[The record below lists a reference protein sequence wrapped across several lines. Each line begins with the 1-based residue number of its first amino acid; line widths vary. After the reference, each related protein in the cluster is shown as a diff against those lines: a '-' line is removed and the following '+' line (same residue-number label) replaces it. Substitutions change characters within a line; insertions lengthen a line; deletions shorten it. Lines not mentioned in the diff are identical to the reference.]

1 MPSQDTEKRQQV
13 VSKNKPVSQG
23 KTVNRGKP
31 VSQERPASQGYAPVQ
46 KNKGDI
52 FRNREEQGPVDSRM
66 KSPFN
71 IGEGVA
77 KSTGEGDSMFPRRV
91 NFISY

>member
-1 MPSQDTEKRQQV
+1 MSQGR
-13 VSKNKPVSQG
+13 PVSQG
-23 KTVNRGKP
+23 KPVN
-31 VSQERPASQGYAPVQ
+31 QGYAPTQ

-52 FRNREEQGPVDSRM
+52 LRDKEEQGPVDSRM

-77 KSTGEGDSMFPRRV
+77 KSTGEGDAMFPRRV